1 MLKAAGGRCR
11 NGGLPDAVLRCT
23 STAVIRAHIMA
34 YVRPVDAHPLRLMK
48 WLEQNPSL
56 EELQR
61 RFPRDWE
68 IVEDELA
75 GAINDKDHGRLHAL
89 LKPLESFALP
99 KAGRN
104 ARLSNQQTIELNGRL
119 IRQRM
124 SAIAIERFLK
134 TSLAKEKKLHL
145 PFLDRFLI
153 RHLFFTRAYRRKLV
167 SNRLFALLWPFVRRP
182 NILLPLAESHG
193 IYCFYS
199 TGLVKEIAA
208 LIGDRHA
215 VEIAAGDGALTR
227 FLRRHGA
234 SVTASDDYSWSGKI
248 NYPAEVLNCDA
259 HTVLRQEN
267 PEVVLCSWPP
277 AKNRFEEHVFRTN
290 SVQRYIV
297 IGSEHRFAFGNWAV
311 YRSQALFRLRK
322 DDALS
327 ALLLPREFGGA
338 VYVFDRIER

>member
-1 MLKAAGGRCR
+1 MALVR
-11 NGGLPDAVLRCT
+11 
-23 STAVIRAHIMA
+23 TADV
-34 YVRPVDAHPLRLMK
+34 HPLRLMK

-61 RFPRDWE
+61 RFPTDWE

-75 GAINDKDHGRLHAL
+75 GAINDKDHGRLDAL

-104 ARLSNQQTIELNGRL
+104 ARLSTQQAVDLNRRL

-134 TSLAKEKKLHL
+134 TSLTTEKKLHL

-153 RHLFFTRAYRRKLV
+153 RRLFFTPGYRRRLV
-167 SNRLFALLWPFVRRP
+167 SNRLFRLVWPLVRRR
-182 NILLPLAESHG
+182 NLLLPLAESHG
-193 IYCFYS
+193 VYCFYS
-199 TGLVKEIAA
+199 ADLVKEIAA
-208 LIGDRHA
+208 LIGDRRA

-227 FLRRHGA
+227 FLRRRGA
-234 SVTASDDYSWSGKI
+234 RLTASDDYSWSGKI
-248 NYPAEVLNCDA
+248 SYPAEVLNCDA
-259 HTVLRQEN
+259 HTILRREN

-277 AKNRFEEHVFRTN
+277 AKNRFEEHVFRTS

-311 YRSQALFRLRK
+311 YRSQSLFRLRK
-322 DDALS
+322 DEALS

-338 VYVFDRIER
+338 VYVFDRIQV

>member
-1 MLKAAGGRCR
+1 MAVDVRAG
-11 NGGLPDAVLRCT
+11 
-23 STAVIRAHIMA
+23 H
-34 YVRPVDAHPLRLMK
+34 AHPLQLMK

-61 RFPRDWE
+61 RFPKDWE
-68 IVEDELA
+68 IVEEELA

-89 LKPLESFALP
+89 LKPLETFALP
-99 KAGRN
+99 KPGRN
-104 ARLSNQQTIELNGRL
+104 ARLNAQQAVELNGRL

-134 TSLAKEKKLHL
+134 TSLTTEKNLHV

-153 RHLFFTRAYRRKLV
+153 RRLFFTRNDRRKLV
-167 SNRLFALLWPFVRRP
+167 SNQLFRLLWPFVRRR

-199 TGLVKEIAA
+199 RKLVKEIAV
-208 LIGDRHA
+208 LIGDRRA

-227 FLRRHGA
+227 FLRQYGA

-248 NYPAEVLNCDA
+248 SYPVDVLNCDA
-259 HTVLRQEN
+259 HTVLRREN

-277 AKNRFEEHVFRTN
+277 AKNRFEEHVFRMN

-311 YRSQALFRLRK
+311 YRSQTLFRLRK
-322 DDALS
+322 DEVLG
-327 ALLLPREFGGA
+327 ALLLPPEFGGA
-338 VYVFDRIER
+338 VYVFDRIVP

>member
-1 MLKAAGGRCR
+1 MTHVRTADARSL
-11 NGGLPDAVLRCT
+11 GLMR
-23 STAVIRAHIMA
+23 
-34 YVRPVDAHPLRLMK
+34 

-89 LKPLESFALP
+89 LKPLDSFALP
-99 KAGRN
+99 KPGRN
-104 ARLSNQQTIELNGRL
+104 VRLSIQQTIELNGRL

-124 SAIAIERFLK
+124 SKIAIERFLK
-134 TSLAKEKKLHL
+134 TSLTTEKKVHL

-153 RHLFFTRAYRRKLV
+153 RRLFFTRDYRRKLV
-167 SNRLFALLWPFVRRP
+167 SNRLFALLWPFVRRR
-182 NILLPLAESHG
+182 NILLPLAESRG

-199 TGLVKEIAA
+199 TRLVKEIAA

-215 VEIAAGDGALTR
+215 VEIAAGDGMLTR
-227 FLRRHGA
+227 FLQRHGA
-234 SVTASDDYSWSGKI
+234 NVTASDDYSWSGKI
-248 NYPAEVLNCDA
+248 SYPAEVLRCDA
-259 HTVLRQEN
+259 RTVLRQEN

-277 AKNRFEEHVFRTN
+277 TKNKFEEHVFRTAC
-290 SVQRYIV
+290 VKRYIV
-297 IGSEHRFAFGNWAV
+297 IGSEHRFAFGNWAA
-311 YRSQALFRLRK
+311 YGSQAVFRLRK
-322 DDALS
+322 DDTLS

-338 VYVFDRIER
+338 VYVFDRIES

>member
-1 MLKAAGGRCR
+1 M
-11 NGGLPDAVLRCT
+11 
-23 STAVIRAHIMA
+23 RATH
-34 YVRPVDAHPLRLMK
+34 AHPLRLVK
-48 WLEQNPSL
+48 WLEQDPSL

-75 GAINDKDHGRLHAL
+75 GAISDKDHGRLHAL

-99 KAGRN
+99 KTARN
-104 ARLSNQQTIELNGRL
+104 ARLSAQQAIELNGRL

-124 SAIAIERFLK
+124 SAIAVERFLK
-134 TSLAKEKKLHL
+134 ASFTTEKRLHL

-153 RHLFFTRAYRRKLV
+153 RRLFFTRDYRRKLV
-167 SNRLFALLWPFVRRP
+167 SNRLFKLLWPFVRQR

-199 TGLVKEIAA
+199 ADLVGEIAA
-208 LIGDRHA
+208 LIGDRRA

-227 FLRRHGA
+227 FLQRRGA
-234 SVTASDDYSWSGKI
+234 SIKASDDYSWSGKI
-248 NYPAEVLNCDA
+248 SYPAEVLNSDA
-259 HTVLRQEN
+259 PTVLRQEN

-277 AKNRFEEHVFRTN
+277 AKNRFEEHIFRAN

-297 IGSEHRFAFGNWAV
+297 IGSEHRFAFGNWAA
-311 YRSQALFRLRK
+311 YRSQTLFRLRK
-322 DDALS
+322 DESLS
-327 ALLLPREFGGA
+327 ALLLPGEFGGA
-338 VYVFDRIER
+338 VYVFDRIAR